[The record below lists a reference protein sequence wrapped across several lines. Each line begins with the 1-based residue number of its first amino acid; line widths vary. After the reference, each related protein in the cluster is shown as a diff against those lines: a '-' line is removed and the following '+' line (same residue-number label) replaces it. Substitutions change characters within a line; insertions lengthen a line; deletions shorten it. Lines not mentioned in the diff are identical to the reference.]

1 MKKKVAKTKVVTGVD
16 AILAEREI
24 TNGPFED
31 FAKVE
36 NNLLDAVTS
45 MPNWNGLDPVIKSAI
60 RMNLHKVSR
69 IVVGDPYAL
78 DHYRDTQGYMRRAER
93 YIEQKVK

>member
-1 MKKKVAKTKVVTGVD
+1 MKKKVAKTKAVTGVD
-16 AILAEREI
+16 AILAERQK
-24 TNGPFED
+24 THGTFED

-45 MPNWNGLDPVIKSAI
+45 MPNWDGLDPVVKSAI

-69 IVVGDPYAL
+69 IVVGNSHEL
-78 DHYRDTQGYMRRAER
+78 DHYRDSQGYMRLAEL
-93 YIEQKVK
+93 YIEQKVN